1 MTMNKILVIGNLG
14 RDPEMRYTPNGQAVT
29 NFSVA
34 TNRRYTASDGEQKE
48 ETEWFRISV
57 WGKQAETCN
66 QYLTKG
72 QKVYVEGR
80 LKSRSY
86 ETRDGQT
93 RFENEIFAT
102 DVRFLS
108 AAGSRADDF
117 PQDSEPAGGSGMD
130 AGRSGMDADDL
141 PF

>member
-29 NFSVA
+29 NFTVA
-34 TNRRYTASDGEQKE
+34 TNRRYTTSEGEQKE

-57 WGKQAETCN
+57 WGRQAETCN

-117 PQDSEPAGGSGMD
+117 SQDSEPTGGGAGV
-130 AGRSGMDADDL
+130 DADDL

>member
-57 WGKQAETCN
+57 WGRQAETCN
-66 QYLTKG
+66 QYLSKG
-72 QKVYVEGR
+72 RKVYVEGR
-80 LKSRSY
+80 LRSRSF
-86 ETRDGQT
+86 ETQDGQT
-93 RFENEIFAT
+93 RFQNEINAT
-102 DVRFLS
+102 DVRFIDTQ
-108 AAGSRADDF
+108 ASRVEEF
-117 PQDSEPAGGSGMD
+117 PQESE
-130 AGRSGMDADDL
+130 RSGDTGMEPDDL

>member
-14 RDPEMRYTPNGQAVT
+14 RDPEMRYTPGGQAVT

-34 TNRRYTASDGEQKE
+34 TNYKYTTSEGEPRE
-48 ETEWFRISV
+48 ETEWFTVSA
-57 WGKQAETCN
+57 WGKLGEICN
-66 QYLTKG
+66 QYLAKG
-72 QKVYVEGR
+72 RKVYVEGR

-93 RFENEIFAT
+93 RFVNEISAT
-102 DVRFLS
+102 DVRFIDTS
-108 AAGSRADDF
+108 GRTGDY
-117 PQDSEPAGGSGMD
+117 PQDPGQASETPMEP
-130 AGRSGMDADDL
+130 DDL